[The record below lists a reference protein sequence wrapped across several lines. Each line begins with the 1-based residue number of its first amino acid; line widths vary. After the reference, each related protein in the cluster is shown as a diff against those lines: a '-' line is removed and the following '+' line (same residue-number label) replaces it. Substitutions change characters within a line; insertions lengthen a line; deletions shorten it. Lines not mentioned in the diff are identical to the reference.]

1 MRNLE
6 ILTNKTL
13 AKACSVC
20 LATGTGAPRS
30 KKASAL
36 PVHKSL
42 CCILFIKRLPKAQP
56 TGGLSALDKATTQ
69 TIYNK
74 LILSLDKQYWKL

>member
-20 LATGTGAPRS
+20 LAGTGAPRS

-42 CCILFIKRLPKAQP
+42 CCALFIKRLPKAQP